1 MATWNIPKS
10 FTDGVASSAPDVNT
24 NFTNL
29 KTFIE
34 AIAAGTNID
43 AGAITYSHLLAAT
56 ITSLTTTITAG
67 AADDAGVVIGSQ
79 VFG

>member
-1 MATWNIPKS
+1 MATWNIPKT

-29 KTFIE
+29 KSFIE

-43 AGAITYSHLLAAT
+43 AGVITYAHLLAAT
-56 ITSLTTTITAG
+56 ITSLETNIL
-67 AADDAGVVIGSQ
+67 AAASDNDQVVLGGQ